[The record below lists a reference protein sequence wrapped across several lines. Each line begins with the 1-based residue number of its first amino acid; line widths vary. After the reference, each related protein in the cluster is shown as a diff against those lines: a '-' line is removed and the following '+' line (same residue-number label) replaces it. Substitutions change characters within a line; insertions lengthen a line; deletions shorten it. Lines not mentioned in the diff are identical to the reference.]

1 MSRQARTL
9 SKTGIYHIM
18 LRGINQQQIFQEEE
32 DYKKFI
38 KIIKE
43 CKEAKLFNIYA
54 YCLMGNHIHLL
65 LQEKEEVIGQVMK
78 RIASRFASW
87 YNIKY
92 QRVGHLFQDRYK
104 SEPVETTEYFL
115 TVLRYIHKNPIKA
128 YICDCIDEYKYSSY
142 QEYIGKKDLIDD
154 EFVYGCISKERFIDF
169 HIMETKEICMD
180 VEETVR
186 RRLTEEQALK
196 MFKKQTGCDNTT
208 EFQGMAE
215 TKKQKQIVKLYEKGL
230 SIRQISRLTGETK
243 GMVEKWL
250 K

>member
-1 MSRQARTL
+1 M
-9 SKTGIYHIM
+9 
-18 LRGINQQQIFQEEE
+18 
-32 DYKKFI
+32 
-38 KIIKE
+38 
-43 CKEAKLFNIYA
+43 
-54 YCLMGNHIHLL
+54 
-65 LQEKEEVIGQVMK
+65 
-78 RIASRFASW
+78 
-87 YNIKY
+87 
-92 QRVGHLFQDRYK
+92 
-104 SEPVETTEYFL
+104 
-115 TVLRYIHKNPIKA
+115 
-128 YICDCIDEYKYSSY
+128 
-142 QEYIGKKDLIDD
+142 IDD

-169 HIMETKEICMD
+169 HITETKEICMD

-196 MFKKQTGCDNTT
+196 MFKKQTRCDNTT